1 MFTSL
6 LWSQLCC
13 GNISILLNF
22 QIIHDG
28 SPVARTLHPDV
39 CLWLL
44 QPERVFL
51 YRSSSSSS
59 SPLSHVASVP
69 PDRTAR
75 PALAPQPPETAGA
88 LQPEPADKRHQR
100 KKLASPGSS
109 PHDRDK
115 SLGGWEEEFEK
126 TDKCSFIATYLKQ
139 LITYGR

>member
-22 QIIHDG
+22 KIIHGG
-28 SPVARTLHPDV
+28 SPVAQTLHPDI

-69 PDRTAR
+69 PDRTIR
-75 PALAPQPPETAGA
+75 PARSAAARNRGGPATGA
-88 LQPEPADKRHQR
+88 CRQKTPAQ
-100 KKLASPGSS
+100 KLASSGSS

-126 TDKCSFIATYLKQ
+126 TDKCSFIATYLKR